1 VCTAFQQECVPLEE
15 VFEELR
21 TSRYGLTTV
30 DAEARLTIF
39 GPNKLE
45 EKPVC
50 FTWPTTGYVLRYSS
64 IKPMK
69 VAHSGVRKLKI

>member
-1 VCTAFQQECVPLEE
+1 MQEPGFDNCLILVFVYTSFEQQRVPLEE
-15 VFEELR
+15 VFGELR

-50 FTWPTTGYVLRYSS
+50 IT
-64 IKPMK
+64 
-69 VAHSGVRKLKI
+69 